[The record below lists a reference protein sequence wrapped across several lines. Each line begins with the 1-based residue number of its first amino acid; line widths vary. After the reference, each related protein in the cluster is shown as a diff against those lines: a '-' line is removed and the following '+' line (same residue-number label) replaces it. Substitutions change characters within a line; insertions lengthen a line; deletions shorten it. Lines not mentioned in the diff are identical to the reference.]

1 MRIDFSSEAMRVDG
15 VTDVITAQ
23 FHDALG
29 LGRSRSS
36 ALWNAA
42 PVPSVADVVAK
53 GSRSRDLRRFATVLS
68 RGGGLVDIATDLAV
82 LAAFALGLL
91 MLATIR
97 LRRGLL
103 A

>member
-1 MRIDFSSEAMRVDG
+1 LATSFPNAWAVDAW
-15 VTDVITAQ
+15 T
-23 FHDALG
+23 
-29 LGRSRSS
+29 
-36 ALWNAA
+36 
-42 PVPSVADVVAK
+42 
-53 GSRSRDLRRFATVLS
+53 TVLS
-68 RGGGLVDIATDLAV
+68 RGGGLVDITTELAV